1 MTEKL
6 YEEDSH
12 KKTFEA
18 VVLDCQRVDKGYAVK
33 LDRTAFFPG
42 GGGQPADT
50 GEIGGIGVSDVQEIS
65 DEICHIT
72 ERPLILGERVTG
84 RIDWESRFRRM
95 QNHSG
100 EHVVSGLIAR
110 IYGYRNVGFRMGSRE
125 MQVDFDGYLS
135 PEQLAEIEMEANY
148 AVCSNACVTA
158 RYPEPEELLNLSYRS
173 KRDDIKH
180 VRIVEIEGYDRCAC
194 CAPHVGRTGEIGLIK
209 ILDSMRYK
217 GGTRLFLLC
226 GYDALEAVGRR
237 IHEVKK
243 ISELLSVPQ
252 ENASGAVERVLGNLS
267 EAKRETACWRD
278 ALIDAKLDGACEENG
293 NLVLFETVNDNEY
306 LQRLAEK
313 GSEKCRGFCAVFL
326 GNDEVGYRFVLS
338 STAFSLKSSAKELLL
353 SLNGRGG
360 GSDKQIQGSVRCTKS
375 DILEYFAHKEI

>member
-72 ERPLILGERVTG
+72 ERPLTLGERVTG

-135 PEQLAEIEMEANY
+135 HEQLAEIEMEANY

-158 RYPEPEELLNLSYRS
+158 RYPEPQELLDLSYRS

-306 LQRLAEK
+306 LHRLAEK

-360 GSDKQIQGSVRCTKS
+360 GSDKQIQGSVRCTKA
-375 DILEYFAHKEI
+375 DIFEYFAHKDF

>member
-6 YEEDSH
+6 YEQDSYR
-12 KKTFEA
+12 KTFEA
-18 VVLDCQRVDKGYAVK
+18 LVLDCQKMDKGYAVK

-42 GGGQPADT
+42 GGGQAVDT
-50 GEIGGIGVSDVQEIS
+50 GEIEGIRVSDVQEIS
-65 DEICHIT
+65 GDICHIT
-72 ERPLILGERVTG
+72 ERPLPIGERVTG
-84 RIDWESRFRRM
+84 KIDWESRFRRM

-110 IYGYRNVGFRMGSRE
+110 IYGYRNVGFHMGNRE
-125 MQVDFDGYLS
+125 MQVDIDGYLS
-135 PEQLAEIEMEANY
+135 PEQLAEIELEANY
-148 AVCSNACVTA
+148 AVCGNAVVTA
-158 RYPEPEELLNLSYRS
+158 GYPEPEELLNLSYRS

-194 CAPHVGRTGEIGLIK
+194 CAPHVRRTGEIGLIK
-209 ILDSMRYK
+209 ILDSTRYK

-252 ENASGAVERVLGNLS
+252 EDASSAVERVLGNLT
-267 EAKRETACWRD
+267 EAKRETACWKD
-278 ALIDAKLDGACEENG
+278 ALIGAKLDAAGEENR
-293 NLVLFETVNDNEY
+293 NLVFFETVNDAEY

-313 GSEKCRGFCAVFL
+313 GSEKCRGVCAVFS
-326 GNDEVGYRFVLS
+326 GDDEVGYRFVLIS
-338 STAFSLKSSAKELLL
+338 SALSLKTAAKDFLSSFD
-353 SLNGRGG
+353 GRGG
-360 GSDKQIQGSVRCTKS
+360 GSDRQIQGSVRCTRA
-375 DILEYFAHKEI
+375 DIDAYFAHKEL